1 MTQNFTNGHADS
13 ENVSLLARKTLDEA
27 RTPEDIGL
35 PLQAKKHPESVRIR
49 VEKPKSLVWE
59 WLELGFVV
67 TLTSSVVFSMLAVV
81 VAAGNAVE

>member
-13 ENVSLLARKTLDEA
+13 ENVILLATKTLNEA
-27 RTPEDIGL
+27 RTPEVIGL
-35 PLQAKKHPESVRIR
+35 PLQAEKHPESVGIR

-59 WLELGFVV
+59 WLELGFLL